1 MAGEHGDVYCAKGC
15 GQILHHRNMSCRPL
29 VENVPWP
36 EVCPRCAPMDW
47 CMFSATLREQHSDSF
62 YAMLSEFLDSYG
74 LTVCAQGDD
83 CDNGDGFSGCSAGGI
98 SQCYR
103 QFNEPK
109 QRAAAGDAPGYP

>member
-1 MAGEHGDVYCAKGC
+1 MAGEHGDAYCAKGC

-47 CMFSATLREQHSDSF
+47 CMFSATLREQHSNSF

-83 CDNGDGFSGCSAGGI
+83 FWSCLGVCMPCDI
-98 SQCYR
+98 SQYCM
-103 QFNEPK
+103 QCNEPE
-109 QRAAAGDAPGYP
+109 QRAAAGDAPGHP